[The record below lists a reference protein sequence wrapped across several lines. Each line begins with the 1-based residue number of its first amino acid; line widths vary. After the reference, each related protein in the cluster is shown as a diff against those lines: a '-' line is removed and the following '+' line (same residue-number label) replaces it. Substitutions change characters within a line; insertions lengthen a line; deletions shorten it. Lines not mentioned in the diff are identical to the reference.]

1 MSKSMLFFIAVLI
14 VALGAR
20 PVLAGDGR
28 EYVGATSGSTAPN
41 IGFTAMHDLCH
52 ADFPR
57 ARICLSSDIF
67 RHGGVGA
74 ALPVTGAWVH
84 RSLVNL
90 PGQRYP
96 LDPNGNGVL
105 AFGILSCLARASVQ
119 PAVFGFSISSYGRLA
134 PPECAGTLPVA
145 CCAERKGKK

>member
-57 ARICLSSDIF
+57 AHMLVIGYLSPRGCWRGST
-67 RHGGVGA
+67 RYRRVGPP
-74 ALPVTGAWVH
+74 LI
-84 RSLVNL
+84 
-90 PGQRYP
+90 GQPPRTE
-96 LDPNGNGVL
+96 
-105 AFGILSCLARASVQ
+105 
-119 PAVFGFSISSYGRLA
+119 ISPR
-134 PPECAGTLPVA
+134 P
-145 CCAERKGKK
+145 

>member
-57 ARICLSSDIF
+57 ARICLSS
-67 RHGGVGA
+67 
-74 ALPVTGAWVH
+74 H
-84 RSLVNL
+84 RISFAT
-90 PGQRYP
+90 
-96 LDPNGNGVL
+96 GVL
-105 AFGILSCLARASVQ
+105 ARLYPLPARGSTPHWSTSPDRDIPSTLTAMAYWPSASCRA
-119 PAVFGFSISSYGRLA
+119 
-134 PPECAGTLPVA
+134 
-145 CCAERKGKK
+145 